1 MVYQSVGGQVKD
13 IYTFKFWKH
22 KYGPEL
28 LVDIVDYAVMLP
40 PIRRHPTFMETFYSV
55 TIVLD
60 ADETISVDGASSPV
74 GHGSVVTSIPGEVW
88 EFSPESQLKG
98 FNLAFEKEFLLTFF
112 NDPHFLDRFAFL
124 SPERPSPFLVMEPAL
139 FDRIHLLYREMQKEI
154 GREEDIDQH
163 ILRAMLYETL
173 MLLSRAA
180 FSDKSRA
187 VFSGDDMSPSRYAD
201 KFKSL
206 VADNYKS
213 EHRTE
218 YYAERLFITPNYLNR
233 IIRRA
238 LGKSAKEYIMDMVFE
253 EACRLLRY
261 TDMSIEEISETL
273 GFETSTYFI
282 RSFGK
287 RYGITPLRYR
297 KTRKE

>member
-1 MVYQSVGGQVKD
+1 MKD
-13 IYTFKFWKH
+13 IYAFKFWKH

-40 PIRRHPTFMETFYSV
+40 SIRKHLVFTATFYSITLV
-55 TIVLD
+55 RD
-60 ADETISVDGASSPV
+60 ADETISVDGVQSPIT
-74 GHGSVVTSIPGEVW
+74 HGSVFTSIPGEVW
-88 EFSPESQLKG
+88 QFPLETQLKG

-124 SPERPSPFLVMEPAL
+124 SPERPSPFMELEPAL
-139 FDRIHLLYREMQKEI
+139 FDRIWQLYLEMQKEI
-154 GREEDIDQH
+154 GREEEIDQH

-173 MLLSRAA
+173 MLLSRAR

-187 VFSGDDMSPSRYAD
+187 AFSGDDMSPSRYAD

-206 VADNYKS
+206 VADYFKS
-213 EHRTE
+213 EHKTE
-218 YYAERLFITPNYLNR
+218 YYADRLFITPNYLNR
-233 IIRRA
+233 IIRRT
-238 LGKSAKEYIMDMVFE
+238 LGKSAKEYIMDVVFE
-253 EACRLLRY
+253 EACRRLRF

-287 RYGITPLRYR
+287 RYSVTPLQYR
-297 KTRKE
+297 KSSKE

>member
-1 MVYQSVGGQVKD
+1 MKD

-28 LVDIVDYAVMLP
+28 LIDIVDYAVMLP
-40 PIRRHPTFMETFYSV
+40 PIRRHTTFTETFYSV

-60 ADETISVDGASSPV
+60 ADETISVDGASSHV
-74 GHGSVVTSIPGEVW
+74 RHGSVVTSIPGEVW
-88 EFSPESQLKG
+88 QFSPESQLKG

-139 FDRIHLLYREMQKEI
+139 FERIHLLYLEMRKEI

-173 MLLSRAA
+173 MLLSRTE
-180 FSDKSRA
+180 FSDKSKA
-187 VFSGDDMSPSRYAD
+187 EFSGDEMSPSRYAD
-201 KFKSL
+201 KFKTL
-206 VADNYKS
+206 VADNFKS
-213 EHRTE
+213 EHGTE
-218 YYAERLFITPNYLNR
+218 YYAGRLFITPNYLNR
-233 IIRRA
+233 IIRRT
-238 LGKSAKEYIMDMVFE
+238 LGKSAKEYIMDVVFD
-253 EACRLLRY
+253 EACRLLRF
-261 TDMSIEEISETL
+261 TDMSVEEVSETL

-287 RYGITPLRYR
+287 RYSVTPLQYR
-297 KTRKE
+297 KTSEET

>member
-1 MVYQSVGGQVKD
+1 MKD

-28 LVDIVDYAVMLP
+28 LVDIVDYEVMLP
-40 PIRRHPTFMETFYSV
+40 SIRRHPTFTETFYSV
-55 TIVLD
+55 TIVLE
-60 ADETISVDGASSPV
+60 ADETISVDGASSHV

-88 EFSPESQLKG
+88 QFSSESQLKG

-124 SPERPSPFLVMEPAL
+124 SPDRPSPFLVMEPTL
-139 FDRIHLLYREMQKEI
+139 FDRIHRLYMEMQKEI
-154 GREEDIDQH
+154 GREEEIDQH

-173 MLLSRAA
+173 MLISRAE
-180 FSDKSRA
+180 FSDKSKA
-187 VFSGDDMSPSRYAD
+187 AFSEDEMSPSRHAD

-233 IIRRA
+233 IIRRT
-238 LGKSAKEYIMDMVFE
+238 LGKSAKEYIMDVVFE
-253 EACRLLRY
+253 EACRRLRF

-287 RYGITPLRYR
+287 RYDTTPLQYR
-297 KTRKE
+297 KSSKEK

>member
-1 MVYQSVGGQVKD
+1 MKD

-40 PIRRHPTFMETFYSV
+40 PIRRHPTFTATFYSI

-60 ADETISVDGASSPV
+60 ADETVSVDGASSHV
-74 GHGSVVTSIPGEVW
+74 GYGSVVTSIPGEVW
-88 EFSPESQLKG
+88 QFSPESQLKG

-112 NDPHFLDRFAFL
+112 NDPHFLDRFSFL
-124 SPERPSPFLVMEPAL
+124 SPERPSPFLVMEPTL
-139 FDRIHLLYREMQKEI
+139 FERIHLLYLEMQKEI

-180 FSDKSRA
+180 FSDKSKA
-187 VFSGDDMSPSRYAD
+187 AFSGDEMSPSRYAD

-206 VADNYKS
+206 VSDKYQS

-218 YYAERLFITPNYLNR
+218 YYAGRLFITPNYLNR
-233 IIRRA
+233 IIRRT
-238 LGKSAKEYIMDMVFE
+238 LGKSAKEYIMDVVFE
-253 EACRLLRY
+253 EACRRLRF

-273 GFETSTYFI
+273 GFETATYFI

-287 RYGITPLRYR
+287 RYDVTPLQYR
-297 KTRKE
+297 KTSIER

>member
-1 MVYQSVGGQVKD
+1 MKE

-28 LVDIVDYAVMLP
+28 LVDIVDYEVMLP
-40 PIRRHPTFMETFYSV
+40 AIRRHPTFTETFYSV

-60 ADETISVDGASSPV
+60 ANETVSVDGVSSHIM
-74 GHGSVVTSIPGEVW
+74 HGSVVTSIPGEVW
-88 EFSPESQLKG
+88 QFQPESQLKG

-112 NDPHFLDRFAFL
+112 NDPHFLDRFAFF
-124 SPERPSPFLVMEPAL
+124 SADRPSPFLELEPSL
-139 FDRIHLLYREMQKEI
+139 FERIHQLYLEMQKEI
-154 GREEDIDQH
+154 GREEEIDQH

-173 MLLSRAA
+173 MLLSRAH
-180 FSDKSRA
+180 FSDKTRA
-187 VFSGDDMSPSRYAD
+187 VFSDDEMSPSRYAD

-213 EHRTE
+213 DHRTE
-218 YYAERLFITPNYLNR
+218 YYADRLFITPNYLNR
-233 IIRRA
+233 IIRRT
-238 LGKSAKEYIMDMVFE
+238 LGKSAKEYIMDVVFE
-253 EACRLLRY
+253 EACRRLRF

-287 RYGITPLRYR
+287 RYSVTPLQYR
-297 KTRKE
+297 KSNKESSL